1 MAVALL
7 VGAIR
12 STVESTHDPAAVLA
26 ALNRRLYGRLRGGF
40 ATCLAL
46 HLDANGVCVLAN
58 AGHLP
63 PFLNGDEVPLP
74 PALPLGL
81 MPEAEYEPMQL
92 QMRPGDCLTL
102 YTDGLLEAQ
111 NATGE
116 LFGFARIAELLATPR
131 EAQQIA
137 DAAQAFGQ
145 EDDITVLTLAF
156 SSRPP
161 ARSAPAPG
169 RL

>member
-1 MAVALL
+1 
-7 VGAIR
+7 
-12 STVESTHDPAAVLA
+12 
-26 ALNRRLYGRLRGGF
+26 
-40 ATCLAL
+40 
-46 HLDANGVCVLAN
+46 
-58 AGHLP
+58 
-63 PFLNGDEVPLP
+63 
-74 PALPLGL
+74 
-81 MPEAEYEPMQL
+81 MQL
-92 QMRPGDCLTL
+92 QMRPGDRLTL